1 MTRDAVE
8 LAFLLVAFGALVTV
22 HVALAFGLLARR
34 PRWHGAVAFFLP
46 PFAPYFGARQGLRG
60 RTFAWLA
67 LAVAYVVALVVA
79 SR

>member
-8 LAFLLVAFGALVTV
+8 LAFVVLAFGALVTV
-22 HVALAFGLLARR
+22 HVALVCGLLARR

-46 PFAPYFGARQGLRG
+46 PFAPYWGARQGLRG

-67 LAVAYVVALVVA
+67 LAIAYVVALIFA
-79 SR
+79 ER